1 MSELKPGDK
10 APDFTLPADGG
21 RQISLRELQGK
32 SVVLYFYPKDDT
44 PGCTIEA
51 CEFSEALKD
60 LEHAN
65 AKVLGISADDPQ
77 SHRDFMV
84 KYKLS
89 IDLLSD
95 TDMQMIKAY
104 GVWGEKVRDGVAK
117 MGIMRQTFL
126 IDPDGKIAYHW
137 PSVTPQGHARE
148 VEAKLKELRD

>member
-1 MSELKPGDK
+1 MSLTIGQP
-10 APDFTLPADGG
+10 APNFCLPNQDEKS
-21 RQISLRELQGK
+21 ISLGDLAGNWL
-32 SVVLYFYPKDDT
+32 VLYFYPKDDT